1 MKDNIALI
9 TGASRGIGAETAR
22 ELSRAGAHVV
32 LTARDEK
39 ALRRVAST
47 LVGPVTVVPADLLDE
62 ASVDHLVKETVR
74 EVGVP
79 DVLVNVAGVW
89 HNKRER
95 YQGPSFSKTP
105 MHRVEEVIGVGIIG
119 GMRVT
124 HGFLPAMV
132 KRRRGHVINVGCGFA
147 GPHEAVGWLHYYVAN
162 QAIAAMTAGLA
173 AELRSSRI
181 QVNCVAP
188 WFVATE
194 YVQRFYRK
202 AAARALS
209 PRRVAETIRALVAG
223 PLSSDVNGQVIELRS
238 DEDI

>member
-1 MKDNIALI
+1 
-9 TGASRGIGAETAR
+9 
-22 ELSRAGAHVV
+22 
-32 LTARDEK
+32 
-39 ALRRVAST
+39 
-47 LVGPVTVVPADLLDE
+47 
-62 ASVDHLVKETVR
+62 
-74 EVGVP
+74 
-79 DVLVNVAGVW
+79 
-89 HNKRER
+89 
-95 YQGPSFSKTP
+95 

>member
-79 DVLVNVAGVW
+79 DVLVTSPGGGKNRASAIRGRASG
-89 HNKRER
+89 K
-95 YQGPSFSKTP
+95 PPCIASK
-105 MHRVEEVIGVGIIG
+105 
-119 GMRVT
+119 
-124 HGFLPAMV
+124 
-132 KRRRGHVINVGCGFA
+132 K
-147 GPHEAVGWLHYYVAN
+147 
-162 QAIAAMTAGLA
+162 
-173 AELRSSRI
+173 
-181 QVNCVAP
+181 
-188 WFVATE
+188 
-194 YVQRFYRK
+194 
-202 AAARALS
+202 
-209 PRRVAETIRALVAG
+209 
-223 PLSSDVNGQVIELRS
+223 
-238 DEDI
+238 